1 MLRHCTVFQK
11 ILQLIIWKKT
21 GSKESIIFFS
31 VDFNPIDTI
40 DTIESIDTNG
50 ILDIHKF
57 LMKGKQCEIKQS
69 EMYNSNY
76 SY

>member
-1 MLRHCTVFQK
+1 MEKNRIKRECKL
-11 ILQLIIWKKT
+11 
-21 GSKESIIFFS
+21 FF
-31 VDFNPIDTI
+31 VDFNP
-40 DTIESIDTNG
+40 IDTNG

>member
-1 MLRHCTVFQK
+1 MLRHCVSKDFA
-11 ILQLIIWKKT
+11 INNMKKNRI
-21 GSKESIIFFS
+21 KREYKFFP
-31 VDFNPIDTI
+31 VDFNP
-40 DTIESIDTNG
+40 IDTNG

>member
-1 MLRHCTVFQK
+1 MEATVYTLCFRHCVSKDFT
-11 ILQLIIWKKT
+11 INNMKKT
-21 GSKESIIFFS
+21 GSKESVNFFS
-31 VDFNPIDTI
+31 VDFNP
-40 DTIESIDTNG
+40 IDTNG